1 MTIPNASVSISA
13 EAGALAGGTGYCVVI
28 GCVPTNDDIT
38 PRVFTS
44 PSALYAQH
52 GYAQAVDYAA
62 LHIEA
67 TKKPILFIGL
77 PVTTAGVAG
86 SHDSTGVTGTCNISV
101 AAGADGYFEEV
112 EGIVTVVTGGT
123 VGTDQIEL
131 TLSLDGG
138 RTEKPIRLGTALTY
152 TIPYVGAVLSFQTGG
167 TLVAED
173 VWTFRTT
180 APMWG
185 SSDFALAKTAL
196 AAQTKQSRSWLV
208 AEEIAN
214 STFAG
219 YVTTAANG
227 YETANDRFVYA
238 RVNVKDRSPIPTKA
252 KLKKNMTGAPE
263 LTFLEVGATGDTL
276 TRATGSWVTD
286 GFTTGDLVSITGTA
300 SNNLTDAVVTGV
312 TATVLTFDTGDL
324 TNETI
329 TTGVAVFCS
338 ETITFAEVGA
348 TGDTITR
355 ATGSWTADGF
365 AVGDIV
371 TITGTASNN
380 VTTDAITALSATVM
394 TLGSTDL
401 AAEVIA
407 GHRVTV
413 VKTLTMTAWVSAK
426 DTAFA
431 SVDAQ
436 KRIDL
441 GIGRLRKL
449 SPISGWEFRR
459 PVAWAASIR
468 EYQHDVHIT
477 NWRKEH
483 GPLLD
488 WGIYDEDGVTVTEL
502 DARTDGGADDARF
515 TSARTYA
522 NGPNGAFL
530 TRSWTRATAGT
541 ALALTHNMAVANVG
555 CTVVHAATENF
566 LGKTPRID
574 PTTGYLLQTE
584 RTALEESV
592 NTDLQAALLVQHVP
606 GEGPRASFA
615 RWTASTDDDLSGDGG
630 TVTGVLN
637 LVVNG
642 TIVAVST
649 EVKVS

>member
-1 MTIPNASVSISA
+1 MATLPSATVSISA

-44 PSALYAQH
+44 PSALYTQH
-52 GYAQAVDYAA
+52 GYSQAVDYAA

-67 TKKPILFIGL
+67 TKKPVLFVGL

-86 SHDSTGVTGTCNISV
+86 SQDSTGVTGTCNISV
-101 AAGADGYFEEV
+101 AAGSDGYLEE
-112 EGIVTVVTGGT
+112 IDASITVTTGGT
-123 VGTDQIEL
+123 VGTDQIVFD
-131 TLSLDGG
+131 LSLDGG
-138 RTEKPIRLGTALTY
+138 RTTKSVRLGTSLTY

-167 TLVAED
+167 TLVADD

-185 SSDFALAKTAL
+185 SADFALAKTAL
-196 AAQTKQSRSWLV
+196 AAQTKLARSFLV
-208 AEEIAN
+208 AEEIAD

-219 YVTTAANG
+219 YVTTALNG
-227 YETANDRFVYA
+227 YETANDRFAYA
-238 RVNVKDRSPIPTKA
+238 RVNVKDRSPIPTKS

-300 SNNLTDAVVTGV
+300 SNNLVDAVVTGV

-324 TNETI
+324 VNETI
-329 TTGVAVFCS
+329 TAGVAVFAS
-338 ETITFAEVGA
+338 ETLTFAEVGA

-413 VKTLTMTAWVSAK
+413 VKTLTQDAWISAK

-436 KRIDL
+436 KRIDI

-449 SPISGWEFRR
+449 SPLTAWEFRR

-477 NWRKEH
+477 TWRKEH

-488 WGIYDEDGVTVTEL
+488 WSIYDDDGNVAEL
-502 DARTDGGADDARF
+502 DARTNGGAVAGRF
-515 TSARTYA
+515 TCARTWA
-522 NGPNGAFL
+522 NGPNGAFIA
-530 TRSWTRATAGT
+530 RSLTRATEGS
-541 ALALTHNMAVANVG
+541 LLSETHNMAVANVG
-555 CTVVHAATENF
+555 CTIVQSATENYIGRTPALDADGHM
-566 LGKTPRID
+566 LGS
-574 PTTGYLLQTE
+574 E

-592 NTDLQAALLVQHVP
+592 NTDLQIALLQEKVP
-606 GEGPRASFA
+606 GEGPRASYA
-615 RWTASTDDDLSGDGG
+615 RWTASTDDVLNVVDA
-630 TVTGVLN
+630 TVTGVLD
-637 LVVNG
+637 LRVNG
-642 TIVAVST
+642 TIVSVTT